1 MRIAFGKSSSVE
13 AREASAKR
21 KKPSVSC
28 HSFVCYPYLSM
39 KSCWILTIRILGH
52 FWNKKSVYLKVV
64 FMRTPRICLLKLVAR
79 LSSPLPFW
87 FICPSKNSHELSL
100 KKYSR
105 ALFILCNNC
114 TAHCS
119 TNLLHKNA
127 TAKCLVVSCQSTPR
141 PMNGQTPFLTLALV
155 IWSKGQTGIG

>member
-13 AREASAKR
+13 AIEASAKR

-64 FMRTPRICLLKLVAR
+64 CMRTPRICLLKLVAR

-100 KKYSR
+100 EHFSSFATIALHIAPQIYSTKMQQQNVRSCHVR
-105 ALFILCNNC
+105 A
-114 TAHCS
+114 H
-119 TNLLHKNA
+119 
-127 TAKCLVVSCQSTPR
+127 PR